1 MSKLHLS
8 AKCKECNSGQADV
21 HSIASWIYQ
30 KSVCGNSNVNLASG
44 HRLPLLL
51 KKNSLKKL
59 SYLLQAKSKAKSTD
73 QEQISQA
80 NSPGS
85 S

>member
-8 AKCKECNSGQADV
+8 AKCKDCNSGQADV

-30 KSVCGNSNVNLASG
+30 KSVCKNSNINLTSG

-51 KKNSLKKL
+51 KKNSLKKTVL
-59 SYLLQAKSKAKSTD
+59 FAIGHVHSTD
-73 QEQISQA
+73 QEQIFQA
-80 NSPGS
+80 NGPGS